1 MIQRKQILFGPFRF
15 DESNECLWRGNQA
28 IQLRPKAFAVLKY
41 LIDRNG
47 TLVTKQQ
54 LLDDV
59 WPETFVG
66 DAVLKD
72 CIRQLR
78 QALDDDPKSPL
89 FIETAHRRGY
99 RFIAPLVDGAPVLS
113 ANDAA
118 SFATPTYSQPTLSP
132 SGPGSPAKIL
142 GRETAL
148 EQMRKCLDQALAG
161 HG

>member
-1 MIQRKQILFGPFRF
+1 MHSTQLVFGPFRF
-15 DESNECLWRGNQA
+15 NEPNECLWRGTQA

-41 LIDRNG
+41 LLAHNG

-78 QALDDDPKSPL
+78 HALDDDPKSPQ
-89 FIETAHRRGY
+89 FIERR
-99 RFIAPLVDGAPVLS
+99 IAAVIGLLLRLSKTLQGEAETISLPLQRQPIASPFTCQTLLLHQARYLAARQLWPKYKS
-113 ANDAA
+113 A
-118 SFATPTYSQPTLSP
+118 STT
-132 SGPGSPAKIL
+132 
-142 GRETAL
+142 
-148 EQMRKCLDQALAG
+148 
-161 HG
+161 H